1 MLILE
6 TERLRLRWFNPTD
19 SDADFLRALLNDPG
33 WLANIGERNVR
44 TRRQARAWIAVR
56 HTATYGRLG
65 FGFWAVERKSDGAL
79 MGMCGLIK
87 RDTLMEAD
95 VGYAL
100 MPAFRGHGYA
110 REAAAAC
117 VRYAQ
122 EVLGLAEV
130 WGITGPANAASA
142 TVLQQIGL
150 RDGGITRLVGE
161 ERETWVFKSPR
172 IDPGDDQ
179 AQIDALT
186 RRFLSAFTN
195 RDGVIPTLP
204 ALPHYF
210 MLDATVRVAD
220 ALGTVTTTGL
230 HGFVAP
236 RAELLA
242 GGRLKDF
249 EEHET
254 ESRTEI
260 RGGIAQR
267 WLRYAKRGTLDGVA
281 FEGGGTKALQFVR
294 TLRDWKIASLLWTDD
309 LAYAQTRRDADGTH
323 G

>member
-6 TERLRLRWFNPTD
+6 TERLRLRWFTGA
-19 SDADFLRALLNDPG
+19 DADFLRALLNDPG

-44 TRRQARAWIAVR
+44 TRRQARTWIATR

-65 FGFWAVERKSDGAL
+65 FGFWGVERKSDGRL
-79 MGMCGLIK
+79 LGMCGLIK

-100 MPAFRGHGYA
+100 MPEFRGQGYA

-117 VRYAQ
+117 LRYAQ
-122 EVLGLAEV
+122 DVLGLAEV
-130 WGITGPANAASA
+130 WGITGPDNAASA
-142 TVLQQIGL
+142 AVLRQIGL
-150 RDGGITRLVGE
+150 QDAGITRLVGE
-161 ERETWVFKSPR
+161 ERETRLFKSPR
-172 IDPGDDQ
+172 RDPGDDR

-186 RRFLSAFTN
+186 RRFLRAFTN
-195 RDGVIPTLP
+195 RDGAVPTLP

-220 ALGTVTTTGL
+220 ALGTVTTTDL
-230 HGFVAP
+230 PGFIAP
-236 RAELLA
+236 RAELLLR
-242 GGRLKDF
+242 GRLTGF

-254 ESRTEI
+254 ASRTEI
-260 RGGIAQR
+260 QGAIAQR
-267 WLRYAKRGTLDGVA
+267 WLRYAKRGTLDGAA
-281 FEGGGTKALQFVR
+281 FEGGGTKSLQFVR
-294 TLRDWKIASLLWTDD
+294 TARDWKIASLVWTDD
-309 LAYAQTRRDADGTH
+309 APAAH

>member
-6 TERLRLRWFNPTD
+6 TDRLRLRWFTD
-19 SDADFLRALLNDPG
+19 SDTDADFLRALLNDPG

-44 TRRQARAWIAVR
+44 TRRQARAWIETR
-56 HTATYGRLG
+56 HTAVYGRLG

-87 RDTLMEAD
+87 RDTLMEVD

-100 MPAFRGHGYA
+100 MPAFRGRGYA
-110 REAAAAC
+110 HEAAAAC

-122 EVLGLAEV
+122 EVLGLPEV
-130 WGITGPANAASA
+130 WGITGPDNAPSA
-142 TVLQQIGL
+142 GVLQRIGL
-150 RDGGITRLVGE
+150 KDAGITRLVGNDYD
-161 ERETWVFKSPR
+161 TWVFKSPPVE
-172 IDPGDDQ
+172 PGDDR

-186 RRFLSAFTN
+186 RRFLAAFTN

-220 ALGTVTTTGL
+220 ALGTITTTDI
-230 HGFVAP
+230 HGFIAP
-236 RAELLA
+236 RAELLV
-242 GGRLKDF
+242 GGRLEDF

-260 RGGIAQR
+260 RGAIAQR

-281 FEGGGTKALQFVR
+281 FDGAGTKALQFVR
-294 TLRDWKIASLLWTDD
+294 TVRDWKIASLMWTDD
-309 LAYAQTRRDADGTH
+309 APAGYTRR
-323 G
+323 

>member
-6 TERLRLRWFNPTD
+6 TDRLRLRWFTD
-19 SDADFLRALLNDPG
+19 TNRDADFLRALLNDPG

-44 TRRQARAWIAVR
+44 TRRQARAWIATR

-79 MGMCGLIK
+79 LGMCGLVK

-100 MPAFRGHGYA
+100 MPAFRGQGYA

-122 EVLGLAEV
+122 DVLGLAEV
-130 WGITGPANAASA
+130 WGITGPDNAPSA
-142 TVLQQIGL
+142 GVLQQVGL
-150 RDGGITRLVGE
+150 ADAGITRLVGNDYD
-161 ERETWVFKSPR
+161 TWLFKSPR
-172 IDPGDDQ
+172 VAPGDDR

-186 RRFLSAFTN
+186 RRFLAAFTN

-220 ALGTVTTTGL
+220 ALGTVTTTDL
-230 HGFVAP
+230 HGFIAP

-242 GGRLKDF
+242 RGRLVDF

-260 RGGIAQR
+260 RGAIAQR
-267 WLRYAKRGTLDGVA
+267 WLRYAKRGTLDGQP
-281 FEGGGTKALQFVR
+281 FEGSGTKSLQFVR
-294 TLRDWKIASLLWTDD
+294 TARDWKIASLVWTDD
-309 LAYAQTRRDADGTH
+309 VASNG
-323 G
+323 

>member
-6 TERLRLRWFNPTD
+6 TERLRLRWFTD
-19 SDADFLRALLNDPG
+19 ADVDFLRALLNDPG

-44 TRRQARAWIAVR
+44 TRRQARAWIATR

-65 FGFWAVERKSDGAL
+65 FGFWGVERRSDGRL
-79 MGMCGLIK
+79 LGMCGLIK

-100 MPAFRGHGYA
+100 MPEFRGQGYA

-117 VRYAQ
+117 LRYAQ
-122 EVLGLAEV
+122 DVLGLAEV
-130 WGITGPANAASA
+130 WGITGPDNAASA
-142 TVLQQIGL
+142 AVLQQIGL
-150 RDGGITRLVGE
+150 QDAGVTRLVGE
-161 ERETWVFKSPR
+161 ERETWLFKSPR
-172 IDPGDDQ
+172 RDPGDDR

-186 RRFLSAFTN
+186 RRFLRAFTT
-195 RDGVIPTLP
+195 RDGAVPTLP

-220 ALGTVTTTGL
+220 ALGTVTTTDL
-230 HGFVAP
+230 HGFIAP

-242 GGRLKDF
+242 RGRLADF

-260 RGGIAQR
+260 QGAIAQR

-281 FEGGGTKALQFVR
+281 FEIGRAHV
-294 TLRDWKIASLLWTDD
+294 
-309 LAYAQTRRDADGTH
+309 
-323 G
+323 

>member
-6 TERLRLRWFNPTD
+6 TDRLRLRWFIDTD
-19 SDADFLRALLNDPG
+19 RDADFLRALLNDPG

-44 TRRQARAWIAVR
+44 TRRQASAWIATR

-79 MGMCGLIK
+79 LGMCGLVK

-100 MPAFRGHGYA
+100 MPAFRGQGYA

-117 VRYAQ
+117 VRYARD
-122 EVLGLAEV
+122 VLGLPEV
-130 WGITGPANAASA
+130 WGITGPDNAPSA
-142 TVLQQIGL
+142 GVLQQIGL
-150 RDGGITRLVGE
+150 ADAGITRLVGNDYD
-161 ERETWVFKSPR
+161 TWVFKSPR
-172 IDPGDDQ
+172 AEPGDDR

-186 RRFLSAFTN
+186 RRFLAAFTN

-220 ALGTVTTTGL
+220 ALGTVTTTDL
-230 HGFVAP
+230 HGFIAP

-242 GGRLKDF
+242 RGRLVAF

-260 RGGIAQR
+260 RGAIAHR
-267 WLRYAKRGTLDGVA
+267 WLRYAKGGTLDGQA
-281 FEGGGTKALQFVR
+281 FEGSGTKSLQFVR
-294 TLRDWKIASLLWTDD
+294 TARDWKIASLVWTDD
-309 LAYAQTRRDADGTH
+309 PATNG
-323 G
+323 

>member
-6 TERLRLRWFNPTD
+6 TERLRLRWFTPTD

-33 WLANIGERNVR
+33 WIANIGERNVR
-44 TRRQARAWIAVR
+44 TRRQARTWIATR

-65 FGFWAVERKSDGAL
+65 FGFWGVERKSDGRL
-79 MGMCGLIK
+79 LGMCGLIK
-87 RDTLMEAD
+87 RDNLMEAD

-100 MPAFRGHGYA
+100 MPEFRGHGYA

-117 VRYAQ
+117 VRYAHD
-122 EVLGLAEV
+122 VLGLAEV
-130 WGITGPANAASA
+130 WGITGPTNAGSA
-142 TVLQQIGL
+142 AVLQQIGL
-150 RDGGITRLVGE
+150 ADAGVTRLVGE
-161 ERETWVFKSPR
+161 ERETWLFKSPR
-172 IDPGDDQ
+172 RDPGDDRT
-179 AQIDALT
+179 QIDALT
-186 RRFLSAFTN
+186 GRFLSAFTN
-195 RDGVIPTLP
+195 RGGVIPTLP

-220 ALGTVTTTGL
+220 ALGTVTTTDL
-230 HGFVAP
+230 HGFIAP
-236 RAELLA
+236 RAEMLA
-242 GGRLKDF
+242 RGRLTDF

-260 RGGIAQR
+260 HGAIAQR

-281 FEGGGTKALQFVR
+281 FEGGGTKSLQFVR
-294 TLRDWKIASLLWTDD
+294 KERDWKIASLVWTDD
-309 LAYAQTRRDADGTH
+309 TAPTH

>member
-6 TERLRLRWFNPTD
+6 TDRLRLRWFTD
-19 SDADFLRALLNDPG
+19 TDADFLRALLNDPG

-44 TRRQARAWIAVR
+44 TRRQARTWIATR

-65 FGFWAVERKSDGAL
+65 FGFWGVERKSDGRL
-79 MGMCGLIK
+79 LGMCGLIK

-100 MPAFRGHGYA
+100 MPGFRGQGYA

-122 EVLGLAEV
+122 DVLGLAEV
-130 WGITGPANAASA
+130 WGITGPDNAASA
-142 TVLQQIGL
+142 GVLQQIGL
-150 RDGGITRLVGE
+150 QDAGITRLVGE
-161 ERETWVFKSPR
+161 ERETWLFKSPR
-172 IDPGDDQ
+172 RDPGDDR

-186 RRFLSAFTN
+186 GRFLRAFTN
-195 RDGVIPTLP
+195 RGGAIPTLP

-210 MLDATVRVAD
+210 MLDATIRVAD
-220 ALGTVTTTGL
+220 ALGTVTTTDL
-230 HGFVAP
+230 HGFIAP

-242 GGRLKDF
+242 RGRLADF

-260 RGGIAQR
+260 QGAIAQR
-267 WLRYAKRGTLDGVA
+267 WLRYAKRGMLDGVA
-281 FEGGGTKALQFVR
+281 FEGGGTKSLQFVR
-294 TLRDWKIASLLWTDD
+294 TAREWKIASLVWTDD
-309 LAYAQTRRDADGTH
+309 APAAH

>member
-6 TERLRLRWFNPTD
+6 TDRLRLRWFTD
-19 SDADFLRALLNDPG
+19 TPRDADFLRALLNDPG
-33 WLANIGERNVR
+33 WLTNIGERNVR
-44 TRRQARAWIAVR
+44 TRRQARAWIATR

-79 MGMCGLIK
+79 LGMCGLVK

-100 MPAFRGHGYA
+100 MPAFRGQGYA

-122 EVLGLAEV
+122 DVLGLPEV
-130 WGITGPANAASA
+130 WGITGPDNAPSA
-142 TVLQQIGL
+142 GVLQQVGL
-150 RDGGITRLVGE
+150 ADAGITRLVGNDYD
-161 ERETWVFKSPR
+161 TWLFKSTR
-172 IDPGDDQ
+172 VAPGDDR

-186 RRFLSAFTN
+186 RRFLAAFTN
-195 RDGVIPTLP
+195 RDGVVPTLP

-220 ALGTVTTTGL
+220 ALGTVTTTDL
-230 HGFVAP
+230 HGFIAP

-242 GGRLKDF
+242 RGRLADF

-260 RGGIAQR
+260 RGAIAQR
-267 WLRYAKRGTLDGVA
+267 WLRYAKRGTLDGQP
-281 FEGGGTKALQFVR
+281 FEGSGTKSLQFVR
-294 TLRDWKIASLLWTDD
+294 TARDWKIASLVWTDD
-309 LAYAQTRRDADGTH
+309 PAANG
-323 G
+323 

>member
-6 TERLRLRWFNPTD
+6 TPRLRLRWFVPA
-19 SDADFLRALLNDPG
+19 DADFLRALLNDPG

-44 TRRQARAWIAVR
+44 TRRQARTWIATR

-65 FGFWAVERKSDGAL
+65 FGFWGVERKPDGAL

-100 MPAFRGHGYA
+100 MPAFRGRGYA

-122 EVLGLAEV
+122 EILGLPEV
-130 WGITGPANAASA
+130 WGITSPANAPSA
-142 TVLQQIGL
+142 TVLKQIGL
-150 RDGGITRLVGE
+150 NDAGVTRLVGE
-161 ERETWVFKSPR
+161 ERETWLFKSPR
-172 IDPGDDQ
+172 IDQGDDR

-186 RRFLSAFTN
+186 GRFLNAFTN
-195 RDGVIPTLP
+195 RDGVIPALP

-210 MLDATVRVAD
+210 MLDATVRAAD
-220 ALGTVTTTGL
+220 TLGTITTTDL
-230 HGFVAP
+230 HGFIAP

-242 GGRLKDF
+242 RGRLTDF

-254 ESRTEI
+254 EQRTQI
-260 RGGIAQR
+260 QGTIAQR
-267 WLRYAKRGTLDGVA
+267 WLRYAKRGTLDGMP
-281 FEGGGTKALQFVR
+281 FEGGGTKSLQFVR
-294 TLRDWKIASLLWTDD
+294 TERRWKIASLVWTENP
-309 LAYAQTRRDADGTH
+309 
-323 G
+323 

>member
-6 TERLRLRWFNPTD
+6 TDRLRLRWFTD
-19 SDADFLRALLNDPG
+19 TDADADFLRGLLNDPG

-44 TRRQARAWIAVR
+44 TRRQARAWIATR
-56 HTATYGRLG
+56 HTAAYGRLG
-65 FGFWAVERKSDGAL
+65 FGFWGVERKSDGRL
-79 MGMCGLIK
+79 LGMCGLIK
-87 RDTLMEAD
+87 RDTLLEAD

-100 MPAFRGHGYA
+100 MPEFRGHGYA

-117 VRYAQ
+117 VRYAHD
-122 EVLGLAEV
+122 VLGLAEV
-130 WGITGPANAASA
+130 WGITSPTNAASA

-150 RDGGITRLVGE
+150 KDAGITRLVGE
-161 ERETWVFKSPR
+161 ERETWLFKTPR
-172 IDPGDDQ
+172 RDPGDDR

-186 RRFLSAFTN
+186 RRFLAAFTN
-195 RDGVIPTLP
+195 RDGVVPTLP

-210 MLDATVRVAD
+210 MQDATVRVAD
-220 ALGTVTTTGL
+220 ALGTVATTDV
-230 HGFVAP
+230 HGFIAP

-242 GGRLKDF
+242 RGRLADF

-260 RGGIAQR
+260 QGAIAQR

-294 TLRDWKIASLLWTDD
+294 TAREWKIASLTWTDD
-309 LAYAQTRRDADGTH
+309 APVALG
-323 G
+323 

>member
-6 TERLRLRWFNPTD
+6 TDRLRLRWFTGSD
-19 SDADFLRALLNDPG
+19 TDADFLRALLNDPG

-44 TRRQARAWIAVR
+44 TRRQARAWIETR
-56 HTATYGRLG
+56 HTAVYGRLG

-87 RDTLMEAD
+87 RDTLMEVD

-100 MPAFRGHGYA
+100 MPAFRGQGYA
-110 REAAAAC
+110 HEAAAAC

-122 EVLGLAEV
+122 EVLGLPEV
-130 WGITGPANAASA
+130 WGITGPDNAPSA
-142 TVLQQIGL
+142 GVLQRIGL
-150 RDGGITRLVGE
+150 KDAGITRLVGNDYD
-161 ERETWVFKSPR
+161 TWVFKSPR
-172 IDPGDDQ
+172 VEPGDDR

-186 RRFLSAFTN
+186 RRFLAAFTN

-210 MLDATVRVAD
+210 MLDASVRVAD
-220 ALGTVTTTGL
+220 ALGTITTTGI
-230 HGFVAP
+230 HGFIAP
-236 RAELLA
+236 RAELLV
-242 GGRLKDF
+242 GGRLEDF

-260 RGGIAQR
+260 RGAIAQR

-294 TLRDWKIASLLWTDD
+294 TVRDWKIASLVWTDD
-309 LAYAQTRRDADGTH
+309 VAPH

>member
-6 TERLRLRWFNPTD
+6 TDRLRLRWFTD
-19 SDADFLRALLNDPG
+19 THRDADFLRALLNDPG

-44 TRRQARAWIAVR
+44 TRRQARAWIATR

-79 MGMCGLIK
+79 LGMCGLVK

-100 MPAFRGHGYA
+100 MPAFRGQGYA

-122 EVLGLAEV
+122 DVLGLAEV
-130 WGITGPANAASA
+130 WGITGPDNAPSA
-142 TVLQQIGL
+142 GVLQQVGL
-150 RDGGITRLVGE
+150 ADAGITRLVGNDYDT
-161 ERETWVFKSPR
+161 RLFKSPR
-172 IDPGDDQ
+172 VAPGDDR

-186 RRFLSAFTN
+186 RRFLAAFTN

-220 ALGTVTTTGL
+220 ALGTVTTTDL
-230 HGFVAP
+230 HGFIAP

-242 GGRLKDF
+242 RGRLVDF
-249 EEHET
+249 EEHEA

-260 RGGIAQR
+260 RGAIAQR
-267 WLRYAKRGTLDGVA
+267 WLRYAKRGTLDGQP
-281 FEGGGTKALQFVR
+281 FEGSGTKSLQFVR
-294 TLRDWKIASLLWTDD
+294 TARDWKIASLVWTDD
-309 LAYAQTRRDADGTH
+309 PAANG
-323 G
+323 

>member
-6 TERLRLRWFNPTD
+6 TPRLRLRWFVAA
-19 SDADFLRALLNDPG
+19 DADFLRALLNDPG

-44 TRRQARAWIAVR
+44 TRRQALAWIATR

-65 FGFWAVERKSDGAL
+65 FGFWGVERKSDGAL
-79 MGMCGLIK
+79 IGMCGLIK

-100 MPAFRGHGYA
+100 MPAFRGQGYA
-110 REAAAAC
+110 SEAAAAC

-122 EVLGLAEV
+122 DVLGLPEV
-130 WGITGPANAASA
+130 WGITSPTNAGSA
-142 TVLQQIGL
+142 AVLRQVGL
-150 RDGGITRLVGE
+150 KDAGITRLVGE
-161 ERETWVFKSPR
+161 ERETWLFKSPR
-172 IDPGDDQ
+172 IEPGDDR

-186 RRFLSAFTN
+186 RRFLAAFTN
-195 RDGVIPTLP
+195 RDGAIPTLP

-220 ALGTVTTTGL
+220 ALGTIASTGV
-230 HGFVAP
+230 HGFIAP

-242 GGRLKDF
+242 CGRLTDF

-254 ESRTEI
+254 AQRTDI
-260 RGGIAQR
+260 QGAIAHR

-281 FEGGGTKALQFVR
+281 LEGGGTKSLQFVR
-294 TLRDWKIASLLWTDD
+294 TERAWKIASLVWTDD
-309 LAYAQTRRDADGTH
+309 RIIAP
-323 G
+323 

>member
-6 TERLRLRWFNPTD
+6 TDRLRLRWFTGTD
-19 SDADFLRALLNDPG
+19 TDADFLRALLNDPG

-44 TRRQARAWIAVR
+44 TRRQARTWIATR

-110 REAAAAC
+110 REAATAC

-122 EVLGLAEV
+122 DVLGLPEV

-142 TVLQQIGL
+142 AVLQQIGL

-161 ERETWVFKSPR
+161 ERETWIFKSPR
-172 IDPGDDQ
+172 FEQGDDQ

-186 RRFLSAFTN
+186 RRFLAAFTN
-195 RDGVIPTLP
+195 RGGVIPTLP

-220 ALGTVTTTGL
+220 ALGTITSTDL
-230 HGFVAP
+230 HGFIAP
-236 RAELLA
+236 RAELLV

-281 FEGGGTKALQFVR
+281 FDGAGTKALQFVR
-294 TLRDWKIASLLWTDD
+294 SVSGWKIASLVWTDD
-309 LAYAQTRRDADGTH
+309 LPYPQGRRGRDGTH
-323 G
+323 R

>member
-6 TERLRLRWFNPTD
+6 TDRLRLRWFTD
-19 SDADFLRALLNDPG
+19 ADADFLRALLNDPG

-44 TRRQARAWIAVR
+44 TRRQARTWIATR

-65 FGFWAVERKSDGAL
+65 FGFWGVERKSDARL

-100 MPAFRGHGYA
+100 MPEFRGQGYA

-117 VRYAQ
+117 LRYAQ
-122 EVLGLAEV
+122 DVLGLAEV
-130 WGITGPANAASA
+130 WGITGPDNAASA
-142 TVLQQIGL
+142 AVLQQIGL
-150 RDGGITRLVGE
+150 RDAGITRLVGE
-161 ERETWVFKSPR
+161 ERETWLFKSPR
-172 IDPGDDQ
+172 RDPGGDR

-186 RRFLSAFTN
+186 RRFLCAFTN
-195 RDGVIPTLP
+195 RDGAVPTLP

-220 ALGTVTTTGL
+220 ALGTVTTTDL
-230 HGFVAP
+230 HGFIAP

-242 GGRLKDF
+242 RGRLADF

-254 ESRTEI
+254 DSRTEI
-260 RGGIAQR
+260 QGAIAQR

-281 FEGGGTKALQFVR
+281 FEGGGTKSLQFVR
-294 TLRDWKIASLLWTDD
+294 TARDWKIAALAWTDD
-309 LAYAQTRRDADGTH
+309 VVA
-323 G
+323 

>member
-6 TERLRLRWFNPTD
+6 TPRLRLRWFVAA
-19 SDADFLRALLNDPG
+19 DADFLRALLNDPG

-44 TRRQARAWIAVR
+44 TRRQALAWIATR

-65 FGFWAVERKSDGAL
+65 FGFWGVERKSDGTL
-79 MGMCGLIK
+79 IGMCGLIK

-100 MPAFRGHGYA
+100 MPAFRGQGYA
-110 REAAAAC
+110 SEAAAAC

-122 EVLGLAEV
+122 DVLGLPEV
-130 WGITGPANAASA
+130 WGITSPSNAGSA
-142 TVLQQIGL
+142 AVLRQVGL
-150 RDGGITRLVGE
+150 KDAGITRLVGE
-161 ERETWVFKSPR
+161 ERETWLFKSPR
-172 IDPGDDQ
+172 IEPGDDR

-186 RRFLSAFTN
+186 RRFLAAFTN
-195 RDGVIPTLP
+195 RDGAIPTLP

-220 ALGTVTTTGL
+220 ALGTIASTGV
-230 HGFVAP
+230 HGFIAP

-242 GGRLKDF
+242 CGRLTDF

-254 ESRTEI
+254 AQRTDI
-260 RGGIAQR
+260 QGAIAHR
-267 WLRYAKRGTLDGVA
+267 WLRYAKRGTLDGVPL
-281 FEGGGTKALQFVR
+281 EGGGTKSLQFVR
-294 TLRDWKIASLLWTDD
+294 TERAWKIASLVWTDD
-309 LAYAQTRRDADGTH
+309 RIIAP
-323 G
+323 